1 MLYAKVSEIGLVQSA
16 VVNNSV
22 ANLLS
27 TAVLRVGIQENIVS
41 APPRLPLNL
50 CIVLEVTQ
58 SVLQIGVWT
67 SLIIILVFPG
77 LVVGLGF

>member
-1 MLYAKVSEIGLVQSA
+1 LYAKVSEIGLVQIA

-27 TAVLRVGIQENIVS
+27 TAEFNVDIQENIVS
-41 APPRLPLNL
+41 VPPRLPINL
-50 CIVLEVTQ
+50 RIVSGVIQ

-67 SLIIILVFPG
+67 SLIIIVVFPG
-77 LVVGLGF
+77 LVEGLGF